1 MKITK
6 EVLKR
11 LISEEIAAV
20 VEAAAEEHT
29 PMMPPKPVKIDP
41 RDMFGVAEA
50 VRKFAA
56 EFPKGDP
63 QDKRR
68 DILEKAAEILHME
81 SGVFE

>member
-20 VEAAAEEHT
+20 AEAAAEEHT

-50 VRKFAA
+50 VRSFAA
-56 EFPKGDP
+56 EFPKDDP
-63 QDKRR
+63 QGRG

>member
-50 VRKFAA
+50 VRSFAA
-56 EFPKGDP
+56 EAEGAN
-63 QDKRR
+63 R